1 MTQNAVVRIYNFKF
15 HISFWLLFN
24 RGTTSGGGRARSG
37 IVQPDREAKL
47 GKSGQKGG
55 LQTSAVIDSS
65 YSLDP

>member
-1 MTQNAVVRIYNFKF
+1 M
-15 HISFWLLFN
+15 
-24 RGTTSGGGRARSG
+24 ARSG
-37 IVQPDREAKL
+37 ILQPDREAKL